1 MNNSLKSRIKR
12 AIRYILRGTPV
23 QNIKAE
29 IAIKKSGELLK
40 GRNVVIT
47 GGGRGLGFYI
57 AKRCIEEGA
66 NVLITGRSRETLQ
79 RAASELGNCHY
90 LAFDVTNLAET
101 ANFFDE
107 CEALLGGT
115 VDCLVNNAGVS
126 HHEYSFFT
134 ITEKDWDV
142 QFDTNL
148 KAPFFLSQEYCKRF
162 IEAGKEKGSILFV
175 SSERSF
181 FCDERPYGLIKV
193 AINSLSGGLARRFL
207 DKGIR
212 INAIAPGVT
221 ASDMTGF
228 DKNGNLY
235 YENSCGH
242 RVFMPEEVAE
252 TAIYLLSDL
261 SACVSGHVIPTNN
274 GNHLKCDW

>member
-1 MNNSLKSRIKR
+1 MNNSLKSRVKR

-57 AKRCIEEGA
+57 AKRCVEEGA

-101 ANFFDE
+101 VSFFDE

-148 KAPFFLSQEYCKRF
+148 KAPFFL
-162 IEAGKEKGSILFV
+162 
-175 SSERSF
+175 
-181 FCDERPYGLIKV
+181 GLLVK
-193 AINSLSGGLARRFL
+193 
-207 DKGIR
+207 
-212 INAIAPGVT
+212 
-221 ASDMTGF
+221 TG
-228 DKNGNLY
+228 
-235 YENSCGH
+235 
-242 RVFMPEEVAE
+242 AE
-252 TAIYLLSDL
+252 T
-261 SACVSGHVIPTNN
+261 PP
-274 GNHLKCDW
+274 K